1 MFKSLNF
8 FGKALYIYSLVI
20 AMPLVLIL
28 EISAQL
34 VVLPYRVAIE
44 VIAWPCKV
52 MENQHRAQMARD
64 FRSYK
69 VA

>member
-20 AMPLVLIL
+20 AMPLILIL

-44 VIAWPCKV
+44 VIAWPYKA
-52 MENQHRAQMARD
+52 MESQYRAQTRD
-64 FRSYK
+64 FRSYQ